1 MVEPVERD
9 ARGILGPDRGLRRFS
24 LRRHEPSPA
33 VARFV
38 DRYWEVRWD
47 LPDGDAH
54 SQQVWPHPVV
64 NVVVDGARA
73 EANLTTAL
81 VTRTLEGR
89 GRVLGTMFRPGGFR
103 PLLGRPMHTFVD
115 ETRPLAEVVGDVA
128 AAEWIDAA
136 RDDAPPGDA
145 MDGDGDDEG
154 VAAVERLDAV
164 LERLLPATHHPCEET
179 TALAEA
185 VAADPTIRRVEDL
198 ASLAGVSPRTL
209 QRRFADHVG
218 VSPKRVIR
226 RYRLYDAAER
236 VRGGQAVDWAA
247 VAAELGYADQA
258 HLTRDFAD
266 AFGMPPATYARWC
279 AAG

>member
-136 RDDAPPGDA
+136 RDD
-145 MDGDGDDEG
+145 EG
-154 VAAVERLDAV
+154 VAAVERLDTV
-164 LERLLPATHHPCEET
+164 LKRLLPATRHPCEET